1 MSFAFVFEM
10 ALCLFMVT
18 YYFTRKKLLCYMNMR
33 RINIKQQHRLDTDSP
48 ANPPP

>member
-10 ALCLFMVT
+10 ALCLFMLP
-18 YYFTRKKLLCYMNMR
+18 YYFTRKKCYMNMR
-33 RINIKQQHRLDTDSP
+33 RITSKQQHKLDALNP